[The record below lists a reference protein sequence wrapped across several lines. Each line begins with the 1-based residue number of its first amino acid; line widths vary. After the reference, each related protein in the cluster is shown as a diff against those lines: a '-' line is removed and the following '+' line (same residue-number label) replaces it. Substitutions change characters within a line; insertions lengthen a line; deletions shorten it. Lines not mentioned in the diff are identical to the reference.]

1 MANRRD
7 LKKNINYIT
16 TVLTGL
22 CAMDAVNATQE
33 KKQAYYHV
41 FIEIAQLRD
50 DLISRVSHTEPGN
63 VKGFYKKLNV
73 DLQAG
78 VEKISAKMEELAK

>member
-1 MANRRD
+1 MAKRRD

-22 CAMDAVNATQE
+22 CAMDAVNAAQE
-33 KKQAYYHV
+33 KKQAYLHL
-41 FIEIAQLRD
+41 FIEIAQFRD
-50 DLISRVSHTEPGN
+50 ELISRISHTEPGN
-63 VKGFYKKLNV
+63 VKGFYKKLNA

-78 VEKISAKMEELAK
+78 VETISAKMEELAK

>member
-50 DLISRVSHTEPGN
+50 DLIS
-63 VKGFYKKLNV
+63 
-73 DLQAG
+73 A
-78 VEKISAKMEELAK
+78 